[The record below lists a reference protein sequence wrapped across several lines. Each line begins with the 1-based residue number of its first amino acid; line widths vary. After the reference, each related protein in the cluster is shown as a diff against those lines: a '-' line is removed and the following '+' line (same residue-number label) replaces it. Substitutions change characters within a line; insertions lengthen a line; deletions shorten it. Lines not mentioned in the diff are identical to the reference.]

1 MENIIELEVANKS
14 ISAKFR
20 QNSYVS
26 NGDVYKFNF
35 SSVWEKFLGENA
47 RLQATYLIEN
57 GRQDIYYYDLLK
69 DYKSKAPKELFKE
82 ENEGKTV
89 YLGVCGV
96 HEDGT
101 VYPSAYYRLGTIY
114 L

>member
-20 QNSYVS
+20 QNNYVS

-35 SSVWEKFLGENA
+35 SSAWEKFLGENA
-47 RLQATYLIEN
+47 RLQVTYLIEN
-57 GRQDIYYYDLLK
+57 GRQDVYYFDLLK
-69 DYKSKAPKELFKE
+69 DYKSKAPEELFKE

>member
-1 MENIIELEVANKS
+1 MENIIELEVVNKS
-14 ISAKFR
+14 ISTKFR
-20 QNSYVS
+20 QNNYVS
-26 NGDVYKFNF
+26 AGDVYKFNF
-35 SSVWEKFLGENA
+35 SSAWDKFLGENA
-47 RLQATYLIEN
+47 RLQATYLIDN
-57 GRQDIYYYDLLK
+57 GRKDICYYDTVS
-69 DYKSKAPKELFKE
+69 DYKSVAPTELFRA

-101 VYPSAYYRLGTIY
+101 IYPSVYYRLGAIR

>member
-1 MENIIELEVANKS
+1 MENIIELEVVNKS

-20 QNSYVS
+20 QNNYVS
-26 NGDVYKFNF
+26 AGDVYKFNF
-35 SSVWEKFLGENA
+35 SSGWETFLGENA

-57 GRQDIYYYDLLK
+57 RRQDIHYFDPLK
-69 DYKSKAPKELFKE
+69 DYKSNVPEELFRE

-89 YLGVCGV
+89 YLAVCGV
-96 HEDGT
+96 HEHGT
-101 VYPSAYYRLGTIY
+101 VYPSVYYRLGTIR

>member
-1 MENIIELEVANKS
+1 MENIIELEVVNKS

-20 QNSYVS
+20 QNNYVS

-35 SSVWEKFLGENA
+35 SSAWEKFLGENA
-47 RLQATYLIEN
+47 RLQVTYLIEN
-57 GRQDIYYYDLLK
+57 GRQDVYYFDLLK
-69 DYKSKAPKELFKE
+69 DYKSKAPEELFKE

>member
-1 MENIIELEVANKS
+1 MENIIELEVVNKS

-20 QNSYVS
+20 QNNYVS

-69 DYKSKAPKELFKE
+69 DYKSKAPKELFRE

>member
-1 MENIIELEVANKS
+1 MENIIELEVINKS

-20 QNSYVS
+20 QNNYVS

-35 SSVWEKFLGENA
+35 SSAWEKFLGENA

-57 GRQDIYYYDLLK
+57 GKQDIYYYDLLK
-69 DYKSKAPKELFKE
+69 DYKSKVPKELFRE

-101 VYPSAYYRLGTIY
+101 VYPSAYYRLGAIY

>member
-1 MENIIELEVANKS
+1 MENIIELEVVNKS

-35 SSVWEKFLGENA
+35 SSAWEKFLGENA

-57 GRQDIYYYDLLK
+57 GRQDIYYFDLLK
-69 DYKSKAPKELFKE
+69 DYKSKAPEELFRE

-101 VYPSAYYRLGTIY
+101 IYPSAYYRLGTIY

>member
-1 MENIIELEVANKS
+1 MENIIELEVVNKS

-20 QNSYVS
+20 QNNYVS

-35 SSVWEKFLGENA
+35 SSAWEKFLGENA

-57 GRQDIYYYDLLK
+57 GRQDIYYFDSLK
-69 DYKSKAPKELFKE
+69 DYKSKAPKELFRE
-82 ENEGKTV
+82 ENEGKIV
-89 YLGVCGV
+89 YLGVCGALG
-96 HEDGT
+96 DI
-101 VYPSAYYRLGTIY
+101 VYPSTYYRLGAIR

>member
-1 MENIIELEVANKS
+1 MENIIELEVVNKS

-20 QNSYVS
+20 KNNYVS

-35 SSVWEKFLGENA
+35 SSAWEKFLGENA
-47 RLQATYLIEN
+47 RLQVTYLIEN
-57 GRQDIYYYDLLK
+57 GRQDIYYFDPLK
-69 DYKSKAPKELFKE
+69 NYKSKAPEELFKE

-101 VYPSAYYRLGTIY
+101 IYPSAYYRLGTIY

>member
-1 MENIIELEVANKS
+1 MENIIELEVVNKS
-14 ISAKFR
+14 ISIKFR
-20 QNSYVS
+20 RNNYVS
-26 NGDVYKFNF
+26 ADDVYKFNF

-47 RLQATYLIEN
+47 RLQATYLIDN

-101 VYPSAYYRLGTIY
+101 IYPSAYYRLGTIY

>member
-1 MENIIELEVANKS
+1 MENIIELEVINKS

-20 QNSYVS
+20 QNNYVS

-35 SSVWEKFLGENA
+35 SSAWEKFLGENA

-57 GRQDIYYYDLLK
+57 GKQDIYYYDLLK
-69 DYKSKAPKELFKE
+69 DYKSKAPKELFRE

>member
-1 MENIIELEVANKS
+1 MENIIELEVVNKS

-20 QNSYVS
+20 QNNYVS

-69 DYKSKAPKELFKE
+69 DYKSKAPKELFRE

-101 VYPSAYYRLGTIY
+101 IYPSAYYRLGTIY

>member
-20 QNSYVS
+20 QNNYVS

-35 SSVWEKFLGENA
+35 SSAWDKFLGENA
-47 RLQATYLIEN
+47 RLQATYLIDN

>member
-1 MENIIELEVANKS
+1 MENIVKLEVINKS

-20 QNSYVS
+20 QNNYVS

-57 GRQDIYYYDLLK
+57 GRQDIYYYDTLK
-69 DYKSKAPKELFKE
+69 DYKSKAPKELFRE

>member
-1 MENIIELEVANKS
+1 MENINELEVVNKS

-20 QNSYVS
+20 QNNYVS

-35 SSVWEKFLGENA
+35 SSAWEKFLGENA

-69 DYKSKAPKELFKE
+69 DYKSKAPKELFRE

-101 VYPSAYYRLGTIY
+101 IYPSAYYRLGTIY

>member
-57 GRQDIYYYDLLK
+57 GRQDIYYFDPLK
-69 DYKSKAPKELFKE
+69 NYKSNVPEELFRE

-96 HEDGT
+96 HEGGT
-101 VYPSAYYRLGTIY
+101 VYPSVYYRLGTIR

>member
-1 MENIIELEVANKS
+1 MENMIELEVINKN

-20 QNSYVS
+20 QNNYVS

-69 DYKSKAPKELFKE
+69 DYKSKAPKELFRE

>member
-1 MENIIELEVANKS
+1 MI
-14 ISAKFR
+14 
-20 QNSYVS
+20 
-26 NGDVYKFNF
+26 D
-35 SSVWEKFLGENA
+35 
-47 RLQATYLIEN
+47 N

-101 VYPSAYYRLGTIY
+101 IYPSAYYRLGTIY